1 MCLEI
6 TERNP
11 KKIAL
16 KEQKKDD
23 GLWPI
28 VLFIEPMRLPLL
40 CIDKITFFKALKLQ
54 LNLHLDEIQAHS
66 QHEELVLSNQVVNLN
81 RIKLNFSTK
90 LEFCTEGAFDLA
102 IDILSYI
109 EGERFQEISQLGE
122 TAGVSATFL

>member
-1 MCLEI
+1 M
-6 TERNP
+6 
-11 KKIAL
+11 
-16 KEQKKDD
+16 
-23 GLWPI
+23 GLAI
-28 VLFIEPMRLPLL
+28 L
-40 CIDKITFFKALKLQ
+40 CIDKLTFFKALKLQ

-102 IDILSYI
+102 IDILCHI

>member
-1 MCLEI
+1 M
-6 TERNP
+6 
-11 KKIAL
+11 
-16 KEQKKDD
+16 
-23 GLWPI
+23 GLAI
-28 VLFIEPMRLPLL
+28 L
-40 CIDKITFFKALKLQ
+40 CIDKLTFFKALKLQ

-109 EGERFQEISQLGE
+109 EGRGFKSFLNLEKLLGFHLLFFGKEI
-122 TAGVSATFL
+122 FLFK